1 MSSSFVQATAVAAVG
16 PTSFTVDIHPG
27 WTIGGRPN
35 GGYLLATLGRAAAS
49 VSAQPHVL
57 TATGT
62 FLASPDPGP
71 ATVEVEVLRTGRT
84 VDQVRARLSQGS
96 TACLEAAFT
105 LGRLDPSS
113 QPRHQEGFPAA
124 PSTGPQDGQLLPAM
138 MPDGT
143 PVAIMGEV
151 DLRLDSLHVFT
162 SGPSGRGEL
171 SGWLDLPRDD
181 GFDPLS
187 LVYAADALPPATFD
201 IALTGWVPTLELTVH
216 VRALPAPG
224 PVHVLHQARLID
236 DGRVDEV
243 CTVRDVTGRI
253 VAHSLQLAGIRL
265 P

>member
-1 MSSSFVQATAVAAVG
+1 MSSSFAQATAVTAAG
-16 PTSFTVDIHPG
+16 PTSFTVDLHPG

-35 GGYLLATLGRAAAS
+35 GGYLLATVGRAAAA

-62 FLASPDPGP
+62 FLASPEPGP
-71 ATVEVEVLRTGRT
+71 ASVEVEILRSGRT

-96 TACLEAAFT
+96 AACLEAAFT
-105 LGRLDPSS
+105 LGRFDPAS
-113 QPRHQEGFPAA
+113 QPRHQQGFPAA
-124 PSTGPQDGQLLPAM
+124 PTTAPTDGFRLPAM
-138 MPDGT
+138 MPNGT

-151 DLRLDSLHVFT
+151 DLRLDSMHVFT
-162 SGPSGRGEL
+162 TGPSGRGEL
-171 SGWLDLPRDD
+171 SGWLDLPED
-181 GFDPLS
+181 GDFDPLS

-236 DGRVDEV
+236 DGRVDES

-253 VAHSLQLAGIRL
+253 VAHGAQLAGIRL